1 MASIRLNKP
10 PNLMFEVSSLIIFY
24 AQYER
29 PLVFLVQPK
38 VEAPKSVNDRSC
50 VFGQDSQISWKFS
63 GIEKPQVA
71 WFFNGQPISTNNRF
85 QMTETGDG
93 TSTLSIRQAE
103 LADQGVYT
111 ARATNAV
118 GEAEAKTTLRITCI
132 KPVINTDLNAAL
144 QVTKGETKTLNISVS
159 GTPKPNIFWMKGN
172 TELTPNVRI
181 KVKTPIQDDDTY
193 TLTILHIQP
202 EDQGEYSA
210 KISNVG
216 GSLQSNKCKVT
227 VLSTLP

>member
-132 KPVINTDLNAAL
+132 KPVINTDLN
-144 QVTKGETKTLNISVS
+144 
-159 GTPKPNIFWMKGN
+159 
-172 TELTPNVRI
+172 
-181 KVKTPIQDDDTY
+181 
-193 TLTILHIQP
+193 
-202 EDQGEYSA
+202 
-210 KISNVG
+210 
-216 GSLQSNKCKVT
+216 
-227 VLSTLP
+227 